1 MKEFTLEKSLIHVHS
16 AGSVLAKQHISRPP
30 LAEAGYI
37 SRLSVVTTMPVT
49 LYYYTG
55 WNECQLHGCPKGEG
69 AWRDIP
75 FKDVSGKHFVKQLQV
90 EADGLEFVVCDMKK
104 QYWDNPPDWY
114 GKKNYQITEGGSYSL
129 RNGHL
134 RRIRKN
140 RVLVVTDL
148 DHTLIGHERD
158 PENKLLE
165 EFKNTWLG
173 EYALNGSA
181 LAYSTGR
188 NKSMALDVAKERGL
202 PRPELMIC
210 GVGTEVYA
218 IPQTLPLFEWWEAG
232 KTLEL
237 MPEWRTKVLNG
248 FDRKHVEDILTA
260 NFPKFELRGTPEDDP
275 YRIPT
280 AYQMDE
286 NFDAGKMT
294 LQETLGEKYQVIS
307 SGHGEWKLIDICSSE
322 AGKGKAL
329 EFARRELNF
338 EPGETLA
345 CGDSGNDELMFR
357 CNGGY
362 GVMVANSLPELVEAM
377 TGNAQEGLPL
387 TQGKTF
393 KTRHGSIMLFSSRE
407 VSAGIV
413 EALQHFWP

>member
-1 MKEFTLEKSLIHVHS
+1 M
-16 AGSVLAKQHISRPP
+16 
-30 LAEAGYI
+30 AEAGYI